1 MQLIIQSLHYNCFTH
16 TKPMFYP
23 LEINGTKYLICK
35 LPNQPF
41 STLHDPDT
49 KKMVGQWNNDL
60 AQYEIF
66 PHEDDA
72 TMATATATDTATAIT
87 TMTDQQFEEH
97 MRQLITSGAAF
108 TIVD

>member
-1 MQLIIQSLHYNCFTH
+1 LIAINHTILHYNCLTH

-49 KKMVGQWNNDL
+49 KKMVGQWNNDA

-72 TMATATATDTATAIT
+72 TMAAATAT

-97 MRQLITSGAAF
+97 MRKLITSGAAF